1 MEPTQWIHFDNRAVF
16 EITNS
21 EMDFTRESTITVFRI
36 PHTKYTFII
45 VLLCIVGIP
54 ANLFVVA
61 VYLRRMTTSIR
72 AYMFALGIADTL
84 ICVCFTIEYTRIGN
98 FGHLVYVYVH
108 NTSLIFST
116 VLLAFLAT
124 DRCLAVSK
132 PHLFSLST
140 RRAISALVTIAI
152 VSVCYSAIIF
162 LAKMFALGR
171 THAVLITCMAGVCFL
186 TTVTSY
192 GIMAVLL
199 LMRTKTARRRVGV
212 VPLTQGVASTSRS
225 TGVISTS
232 VSRHVVSTSGSTG
245 VGPTAALTGVVS
257 TTGPI
262 SFVSTSGLTG
272 VGPTAALTG
281 VVSTTG
287 PISFVSTSGSKGVVS
302 ISGTTGEISTQLPY
316 HG

>member
-1 MEPTQWIHFDNRAVF
+1 
-16 EITNS
+16 
-21 EMDFTRESTITVFRI
+21 
-36 PHTKYTFII
+36 
-45 VLLCIVGIP
+45 
-54 ANLFVVA
+54 
-61 VYLRRMTTSIR
+61 MTTSIR

-212 VPLTQGVASTSRS
+212 VPLTQAGSTSLASTSGKMSAGVVTPGSAVSELAALGVPTGKVSAPATRS
-225 TGVISTS
+225 S
-232 VSRHVVSTSGSTG
+232 
-245 VGPTAALTGVVS
+245 PTATQAQRGTLLILVITAVFVVFWVPFFLMMCGLPIPRGATRVFTINSVVNPFIYSFLSPMFRSDVVQFFRETRAKLTS
-257 TTGPI
+257 CCRPC
-262 SFVSTSGLTG
+262 LC
-272 VGPTAALTG
+272 
-281 VVSTTG
+281 
-287 PISFVSTSGSKGVVS
+287 
-302 ISGTTGEISTQLPY
+302 
-316 HG
+316 